1 LQPIWFR
8 KEKPPP
14 YFKEIG
20 DVLGYKANVNPEFTL
35 SSDGDKKR
43 KNVETETIN
52 SAKKTKIQMKKN
64 VILDALNQL
73 RKDRREFEEKLEK
86 QHQEKMGLLERL
98 VSAFEK
104 K

>member
-1 LQPIWFR
+1 
-8 KEKPPP
+8 
-14 YFKEIG
+14 
-20 DVLGYKANVNPEFTL
+20 
-35 SSDGDKKR
+35 
-43 KNVETETIN
+43 
-52 SAKKTKIQMKKN
+52 MKKN